1 MEKRDK
7 SEIEEYQH
15 LEASEKKKREKDQKK
30 PVWEKTEPREV
41 IAQEFQEAETNQQ
54 SMSGR

>member
-1 MEKRDK
+1 MK

-15 LEASEKKKREKDQKK
+15 LEASERKKKREARKK

-41 IAQEFQEAETNQQ
+41 KTQEFQEAESNQQ